1 MRQIDF
7 TMGYLN
13 KHHTDVLVSFA
24 ETFSELGKEKANRN
38 AWSGGSY
45 MIERAEIVE
54 INSEGMELE
63 VTVQE
68 RGKNPKVERV
78 KVDLGASYCLPS
90 FTVWLK

>member
-1 MRQIDF
+1 
-7 TMGYLN
+7 MGYLN
-13 KHHTDVLVSFA
+13 KHHTDVLISFA

-45 MIERAEIVE
+45 KIESAKIVE
-54 INSEGMELE
+54 INSDDMELE

-78 KVDLGASYCLPS
+78 KVDLGAPFLP
-90 FTVWLK
+90 